1 MKVETNIIASFTAS
15 LVGRTRILVIIYF
28 ETFKTNVFIWVTL
41 TIIFSSMVIPLI
53 LKISLGEIKGK
64 MDELL
69 INLIIKTKFYLGRGG
84 IIKCT
89 FKKVTLKNN

>member
-1 MKVETNIIASFTAS
+1 MKAETNIIASFTAS

-69 INLIIKTKFYLGRGG
+69 INLIIKTKFDLGRGG
-84 IIKCT
+84 
-89 FKKVTLKNN
+89 

>member
-69 INLIIKTKFYLGRGG
+69 INLIIKTKFYLGRGE
-84 IIKCT
+84 
-89 FKKVTLKNN
+89 